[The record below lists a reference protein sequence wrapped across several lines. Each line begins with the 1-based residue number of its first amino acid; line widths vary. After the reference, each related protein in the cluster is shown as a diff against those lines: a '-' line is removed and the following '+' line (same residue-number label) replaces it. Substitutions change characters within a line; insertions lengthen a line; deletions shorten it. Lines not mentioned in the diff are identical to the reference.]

1 MGIIFSFLLKIL
13 TIFRLLLGGFLALPD
28 SQPPNIQSTLFEIL
42 TSDSIQG
49 NASDI
54 CYCFYCIIKKW
65 LKLSQ
70 KTGSLAHFERFFNYT
85 LLHPD
90 KLHTPIFCQIKHL
103 MLWHGRYI
111 HNFGKSLVQHLQSV
125 VKLQIF
131 KSFRLQTSADFERQ
145 LPFLK
150 LLMPPRLKT
159 ETCVKCFLFFLSSK
173 VQM

>member
-70 KTGSLAHFERFFNYT
+70 KTGSLAHFESFSITPSYT
-85 LLHPD
+85 LISYTPQSSA
-90 KLHTPIFCQIKHL
+90 KLNILCYGMGGI
-103 MLWHGRYI
+103 YI
-111 HNFGKSLVQHLQSV
+111 ILVNHQFSICSQLSSY
-125 VKLQIF
+125 KFSNLLDC
-131 KSFRLQTSADFERQ
+131 RLRETQ

-159 ETCVKCFLFFLSSK
+159 EPCVTCFLFFLSSK